1 MSVNTKHIKIIFSG
15 GGTGGHIFPAIAIA
29 NKIKALE
36 SGAKIRFVG
45 AKGRME
51 MERVPKAGYP
61 IEGLWISGLQR
72 KLTLQNLLF
81 PFKLLSSLWNARK
94 ILRRERPDVVV
105 GTGGYASGPLL
116 RQAASMGIPCLIQE
130 QNAYAGLTNKWLA
143 NAVDKICVAYP
154 NMERYFPAAKLLE
167 TGNPVREDLLQPIDK
182 TAACAY
188 YGLNPKQPVILLT
201 GGSLGARTLN
211 QAMAAATEI
220 LKNNTD
226 VQILW
231 QCGKLYEEAYRQEAT
246 AKLPN
251 VTIRAFLDRMDYAYA
266 AADLIIS
273 RAGALTIAEIC
284 LLGKASILVPS
295 PNVAEDH
302 QTKNA
307 MALANRDAAIVIKDV
322 DAVGILIQKAIAV
335 VSETEQDGLRASLG
349 ENAKKMGYPN
359 ATKVIAKEVLKLIKK
374 T

>member
-1 MSVNTKHIKIIFSG
+1 MKSETKHIKIIFSG

-29 NKIKALE
+29 NKIKTLRPQV
-36 SGAKIRFVG
+36 KISFVG

-51 MERVPKAGYP
+51 MERVPKAGYV

-72 KLTLQNLLF
+72 KFTLENLLF
-81 PFKLLSSLWNARK
+81 PFKLISSLWDARR
-94 ILRRERPDVVV
+94 ILKKERPDVVV

-143 NAVDKICVAYP
+143 NTVNKICVAYP
-154 NMERYFPAAKLLE
+154 DMERYFPVEKLLE
-167 TGNPVREDLLQPIDK
+167 TGNPVREDLLKSIDK
-182 TAACAY
+182 TEACQY
-188 YGLNPKQPVILLT
+188 YGLNPMFPVILLT

-211 QAMAAATEI
+211 QAIAAATEI
-220 LKNNTD
+220 LERHTKIQ
-226 VQILW
+226 VLW
-231 QCGKLYEEAYRQEAT
+231 QCGKLYEEAYSKEAT

-251 VTIRAFLDRMDYAYA
+251 VKIQAFLDRMDYAYS
-266 AADLIIS
+266 AADLVIS

-307 MALANRDAAIVIKDV
+307 LALASRDAAIVIKDA
-322 DAVGILIQKAIAV
+322 DAVKSLIQKAIDII
-335 VSETEQDGLRASLG
+335 SQKETCFELG
-349 ENAKKMGYPN
+349 VNAKKMAYPN
-359 ATKVIAKEVLKLIKK
+359 ATKVIAEEVLKLIE
-374 T
+374 